1 MEIKD
6 LPGLSKPFCKLI
18 DVFQNGCSW
27 VLKPSQIKRIASA
40 TSSAKS
46 IESNDEFKSQL
57 KQALLESTA
66 NTARSIREERQFDN
80 VSSVYANAAQELQM
94 IENIDKTPVDP
105 DWSARF
111 FDYVQDISDE
121 EAQIVWAKI
130 LAGEIIKPG
139 SFFKRTLSILRN
151 IEAFEAKWFAD
162 VCQFVLSKSVIHK
175 CCLASNYYP
184 MNQFQ
189 SLIDCGLINSIDCLF
204 VLDRE
209 ASEIQGKKYS
219 IKLVSPQ
226 TENTHPITMHS
237 VYILTDAGVQLY
249 RITPA
254 KSNQTYMMEVKK
266 NIENCNNI
274 KAELIQI
281 EQ

>member
-1 MEIKD
+1 MEMKD
-6 LPGLSKPFCKLI
+6 LLGLSQPLCKLI

-40 TSSAKS
+40 TSLTKS

-57 KQALLESTA
+57 KQALLKSTA
-66 NTARSIREERQFDN
+66 NAARSIREERQFDN
-80 VSSVYANAAQELQM
+80 IASVYANATQELQM

-105 DWSARF
+105 DWAARF
-111 FDYVQDISDE
+111 FDYAKDISDE

-151 IEAFEAKWFAD
+151 IETFEAKWFAD
-162 VCQFVLSKSVIHK
+162 VCQFVLSKNIIHK
-175 CCLASNYYP
+175 CCLTSNYYP

-189 SLIDCGLINSIDCLF
+189 SLIDCGLINSINCLF

-209 ASEIQGKKYS
+209 VSEIQGKTYS

-226 TENTHPITMHS
+226 TENTHPIAMHP
-237 VYILTDAGVQLY
+237 VYTLTDAGIQLY

-254 KSNQTYMMEVKK
+254 KSNQTYMMDVKEY
-266 NIENCNNI
+266 IEKKHNI
-274 KAELIQI
+274 KTELIQI